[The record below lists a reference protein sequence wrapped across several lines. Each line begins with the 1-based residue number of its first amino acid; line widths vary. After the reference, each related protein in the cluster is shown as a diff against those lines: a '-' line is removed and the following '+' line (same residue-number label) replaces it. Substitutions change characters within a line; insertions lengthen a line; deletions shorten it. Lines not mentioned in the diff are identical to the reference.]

1 MTEAAIEQRV
11 RHRDVAEGRNAMDE
25 WTLTYEGFDPDE
37 EGLREA
43 LCTLGNGVLATRGA
57 CPESRAEGVHYPGT
71 YRAGIFNRL
80 VDEMDGGEISNE
92 SMVNL
97 PNWLV
102 LRFRLDDGDWF
113 QAGEADLDEYR
124 LQLDMRRGVLT
135 RHLRLVVPGGGKLL
149 VAQRRFVHLVDAHLA
164 GLETTFLPEGWSGT
178 LTVQVAIDAAVRN
191 QGVKRYRDLSDLH
204 LRPCGVEEV
213 DGDIALVAVETNQ
226 SHVRIAEAHR
236 TRLSHDGGYERV
248 AYERR
253 WLDEDGLV
261 GHELTLDL
269 RDGVPVTVEKIVAIV
284 TGRDPAIAEPAE
296 SAVRKVR
303 RAPGFDELLRTH
315 VAKWDQFW
323 ERFEIRFGEQEEI
336 EHILNLHTF
345 HALQT
350 ISHNT
355 IDQDVGAPARG
366 LHGEAYRGHIF
377 WDEVFILPYLNLRMP
392 VLTRSLLMYRYR
404 RLGEAKARAR
414 AVGHAGA
421 IFPWQSG
428 SDGREESQELHL
440 NPVSGKWQPD
450 NSQLQRHINLA
461 IAYNVWQYV
470 ETTADVAFLRYYGME
485 LMVEIA
491 RFFSSLATY
500 DRAHDRYHLRGVMGP
515 DEFHDGYPDRDTPG
529 LDDNAYTNV
538 MVVWMLRRVF
548 QLLDLLPPHMRYD
561 VREEL
566 DLTRA
571 ELDRWEDLTRRIHV
585 PFHDDWIISQFAGYD
600 ELAEFDWDGYQRRYG
615 DIQRLDRILKAE
627 DDTPNRYKVAK
638 QADVLMLFFLLSA
651 EELYQIFEGLGY
663 DWSPERIPATIDY
676 YRQRTSHGSTLS
688 GVVHA
693 WLLARSDRRR
703 SWEMFEHAL
712 RSDVADI
719 QGGTTKEGI
728 HLGAMTGTLDLVQRG
743 YTGLA
748 VDQDVLRF
756 EPALPDE
763 VERLDLR
770 LFYRGHHLE
779 VTLDHTSLRVGAPS
793 SDLAPV
799 TIGCNGQREELRG
812 GETLTFDVAPVTSDE

>member
-1 MTEAAIEQRV
+1 MTVAAIEVSAQWS
-11 RHRDVAEGRNAMDE
+11 DGAEERSEMDE
-25 WTLTYEGFDPDE
+25 WTLIYEGYDPAE

-57 CPESRAEGVHYPGT
+57 CPESRADSVHYPGT
-71 YRAGIFNRL
+71 YRAGVFNRL
-80 VDEMDGGEISNE
+80 VDEMDGAEISNE
-92 SMVNL
+92 SMVAL
-97 PNWLV
+97 PNWLF
-102 LRFRLDDGDWF
+102 LRFRVDDADWF
-113 QAGEADLDEYR
+113 RPDDADVDDYSLE
-124 LQLDMRRGVLT
+124 LDMRRGVLT
-135 RHLRLVVPGGGKLL
+135 RHLRLAMPGGGGLL
-149 VAQRRFVHLVDAHLA
+149 MTQRRFVHLVDPQLA
-164 GLETTFLPEGWSGT
+164 ALETTFLPEGCSGS
-178 LTVQVAIDAAVRN
+178 LTVQAAIDAGVRN
-191 QGVKRYRDLSDLH
+191 QGVERYRDLSDLH
-204 LRPCGVEEV
+204 LRQCGVEEV
-213 DGDIALVAVETNQ
+213 DGGIALVAVETKQ

-236 TRLSHDGGYERV
+236 TRVHHDGGYDQVPCEW
-248 AYERR
+248 R

-261 GHELTLDL
+261 GHELTLEL
-269 RDGVPVTVEKIVAIV
+269 RDGVPVTVEKVVAIV
-284 TGRDPAIAEPAE
+284 TERDPAIAEPAE

-303 RAPGFDELLRTH
+303 RALSFDELLRTH

-336 EHILNLHTF
+336 ERILNLHTF

-392 VLTRSLLMYRYR
+392 VLTRSLLLYRYR
-404 RLGEAKARAR
+404 RLGEARARAR
-414 AVGHAGA
+414 AVGHGGA

-428 SDGREESQELHL
+428 SDGREESQEMHL

-450 NSQLQRHINLA
+450 NSQLQRHINVA

-470 ETTADVAFLRYYGME
+470 ETTADIDFLRYYGME

-538 MVVWMLRRVF
+538 MVVWTLRRVF
-548 QLLDLLPPHMRYD
+548 QLLELLPPHMRYD

-571 ELDRWEDLTRRIHV
+571 ELDRWEDITRRIFV
-585 PFHDDWIISQFAGYD
+585 PFHDDRIISQFAGYD
-600 ELAEFDWDGYQRRYG
+600 ELEEFDWAGYERRYG

-638 QADVLMLFFLLSA
+638 QADVLMLFYLLSA
-651 EELYQIFEGLGY
+651 DELHQIFEGLGY
-663 DWSPERIPATIDY
+663 DWTPDRIPATIEY
-676 YRQRTSHGSTLS
+676 YRERTSHGSTLS

-712 RSDVADI
+712 RSDIADI
-719 QGGTTKEGI
+719 QGGTTREGI

-748 VDQDVLRF
+748 VEEDVLRF
-756 EPALPDE
+756 EPTLPDE
-763 VERLDLR
+763 VDRLDLR

-779 VTLDHTSLRVGAPS
+779 VALDHTRLKVSAPT
-793 SDLAPV
+793 SDRAAV
-799 TIGCNGQREELRG
+799 TIGCNGQRAALRG
-812 GETLTFDVAPVTSDE
+812 GETLTFELGAPVSDE